1 MRPPGVPESQ
11 GTYGLASLI
20 CGGAAIAFVFFN
32 LVPFVG
38 CIAGPLSVLGALGAV
53 VLGVMAII
61 DGGKRGDAG
70 ERVRGFAGLALGL
83 LPMCLL
89 GLAVAFFSRSMF
101 RDALGGGPPP
111 TPVAVDAGRPT
122 PAGE

>member
-1 MRPPGVPESQ
+1 MRPPGAPESQ

-53 VLGVMAII
+53 VLGVMAVI
-61 DGGKRGDAG
+61 DGGKRGDAA
-70 ERVRGFAGLALGL
+70 ERVRGIAGIALGL
-83 LPMCLL
+83 LPACLL
-89 GLAVAFFSRSMF
+89 GLAIAFFSRSAF
-101 RDALGGGPPP
+101 RDVLRGAVPPP
-111 TPVAVDAGRPT
+111 PGAVDAGALPRPDR
-122 PAGE
+122 